1 MPSEISSKS
10 SRVLAFAT
18 KHWFLTLA
26 VSLLVVVLGWKSIWA
41 FVTDPRV
48 NPNPRQ
54 KIVIE
59 GTFPFSAGVELRLV
73 AGFSVEN
80 PACVSNDRLFGVIG
94 TGGKNYKRF
103 GYVLPIEK
111 LPNDRYRTEFYVDHL
126 QPGFCD
132 WSYGSLTE
140 DSYDPTLGP
149 PRQRIQPLMSG
160 FPLRVQRETMYCTHT
175 TSKLPHLKG
184 RRGFGCGPQFM
195 DFPNSH
201 TPSPYNPL
209 ISEYPGAAQLD
220 FSMAHSPEPKGA
232 NDVGYRGNPTAA
244 AR

>member
-1 MPSEISSKS
+1 MPSEIPSKS
-10 SRVLAFAT
+10 SRVLAFAA

-26 VSLLVVVLGWKSIWA
+26 VSLIVAILSWKSIWA

-80 PACVSNDRLFGVIG
+80 PTCVSNDRLFGVIG

-126 QPGFCD
+126 LPGFCD

-140 DSYDPTLGP
+140 DSYDPRLGP
-149 PRQRIQPLMSG
+149 HRPQIQPLMSG
-160 FPLRVQRETMYCTHT
+160 FPLRVQRETMHCAHSTYKVTAF
-175 TSKLPHLKG
+175 KEK
-184 RRGFGCGPQFM
+184 RGFSCGPRFS
-195 DFPNSH
+195 DSHNSH
-201 TPSPYNPL
+201 TPSPYNPM

-220 FSMAHSPEPKGA
+220 FSMDSLPTPQLPPPAPAPE
-232 NDVGYRGNPTAA
+232 R
-244 AR
+244 